1 MSGAGLAWAR
11 RPLGAGML
19 SLLVWACLP
28 GLAQADSDPAWHQ
41 LSPSQQQQLAP
52 LRRDWSSIEAGR
64 KQKWLHVA
72 GQLESMPP
80 EQRQRVQQRMAEW
93 ARLPASERSRA
104 RQQFQETRQLSLD
117 ERQARWLEYQA
128 LPSEQRQALVRQ
140 ADQPPAAS
148 SRVMPGATPSSTLQ
162 SKHNTMPLPDNARG
176 KAVAPAV
183 VQARPGATTNPMSK
197 APEPSRFQQP
207 GMPKIAATP
216 DFVDPTT
223 LQPRRGAQAAAVE
236 KKSGNGERRSA
247 Q

>member
-1 MSGAGLAWAR
+1 MSGASRAWASRLLGAGVMSLLAWA
-11 RPLGAGML
+11 G
-19 SLLVWACLP
+19 LP
-28 GLAQADSDPAWHQ
+28 AAAQTESDPKWQQ
-41 LSPSQQQQLAP
+41 LSPRQQQQLAP
-52 LRRDWSSIEAGR
+52 LRRDWSSIDAGR

-72 GQLESMPP
+72 GQLESMPA
-80 EQRQRVQQRMAEW
+80 EARQRVQQRMAEW
-93 ARLPASERSRA
+93 ARLPPAERSRA
-104 RQQFQETRQLSLD
+104 RQQFQETRLLSLD

-128 LPSEQRQALVRQ
+128 LPTEQRQELVRQ
-140 ADQPPAAS
+140 AGIASASPARGATE
-148 SRVMPGATPSSTLQ
+148 ATPSSSLQ
-162 SKHNTMPLPDNARG
+162 SKQNTMPLPDNPRA

-207 GMPKIAATP
+207 GLPKIAATP

-236 KKSGNGERRSA
+236 KKPGNGERRSE